1 MKPHNTLRKELVHP
15 KDKRDPLNI
24 THAIYE
30 TPCNNCNL
38 VYVGETGRKFGT
50 RMEER
55 KSEAEKG
62 GNKIATR
69 AGKNNSLT
77 STHKSAITDHVAD
90 KDHVI

>member
-50 RMEER
+50 RMEEH
-55 KSEAEKG
+55 KPEAEKV

-69 AGKNNSLT
+69 AGR
-77 STHKSAITDHVAD
+77 
-90 KDHVI
+90 KDN